1 MMSDIAEKRRLVM
14 CPGAAKA
21 GTTSL
26 YALMAQHPAVTVTR
40 SKESDFFVDP
50 RLYQRGYEYYWNSC
64 YVQKPNSS
72 VYFEADPIYMY
83 ARGCMA
89 RIRDCAPDARIV
101 VMLRNP
107 VDRAYS
113 QYRYRMTYARYRESF
128 AEMCDRESSRISRGD
143 ADRLEYG
150 CLDRSRYAPQI
161 REILTHFPS
170 EHVYYIVFEK
180 FIADQAA
187 QFGKLLSWLGLPQ
200 MQVEPA
206 RENATAAARSVGLA
220 RLLYHPGYR
229 GLRGAVGGLL
239 PQALRRRV
247 YSAVAAANSRDL
259 MPEERAPLD
268 RSLRRQ
274 LLSELRSDI
283 VEVEELTGMDMH
295 HWLESA

>member
-1 MMSDIAEKRRLVM
+1 MTQKRQLIV

-21 GTTSL
+21 GTTTL

-50 RLYQRGYEYYWNSC
+50 RLYQRGCEYYWNSC
-64 YVQKPNSS
+64 YTPKPDSR
-72 VYFEADPIYMY
+72 VYFEADTIYMY

-113 QYRYRMTYARYRESF
+113 QYRYRMTYARYHESF
-128 AEMCDRESSRISRGD
+128 AEMCDREALRIIRSD

-161 REILTHFPS
+161 REILAHFPA
-170 EHVYYIVFEK
+170 EHVYYLVFEK
-180 FIADQAA
+180 FVADQGH
-187 QFGKLLSWLGLPQ
+187 QFSELLSWLALPQ
-200 MQVEPA
+200 LRVEPA
-206 RENATAAARSVGLA
+206 RENATAASRSVGLA
-220 RLLYHPGYR
+220 RLLYHPRYR
-229 GLRGAVGGLL
+229 ALRGAVGALL
-239 PQALRRRV
+239 PEGLRRRV
-247 YSAVAAANSRDL
+247 YSAVGAANSREL
-259 MPEERAPLD
+259 TPQERTPLD
-268 RSLRRQ
+268 AELRRK
-274 LLSELRSDI
+274 LLEALRSD
-283 VEVEELTGMDMH
+283 VLEVEQLTGLDMR